1 MKTENYISAVTLVL
15 GGTNSGKSQ
24 FAEDLIV
31 QSGRPRRY
39 IATAQAWDVEMRAK
53 IKSHQV
59 QRGPEWKTVEVP
71 LEVEAALLEAQP
83 GEIILLDCVT
93 LWLSNLM
100 MNDRDIKKSC
110 SSLSAT
116 LQRAPCPVI
125 IVSNEVGQGITP
137 DNAMARTF
145 MKHQGHLNQLLA
157 LHAEEVYFVTAG
169 LPQKLK
175 GA

>member
-1 MKTENYISAVTLVL
+1 MKTENYISAVTLVV

-39 IATAQAWDVEMRAK
+39 IATAQAWDAEMRAK

-59 QRGPEWKTVEVP
+59 QRGTNWKTVEVP

-83 GEIILLDCVT
+83 SEIILLDCVT

-100 MNDRDIKKSC
+100 MDGRDIEKSC
-110 SSLSAT
+110 SSLSAA

-125 IVSNEVGQGITP
+125 IVSNEVGQGIIP
-137 DNAMARTF
+137 DNVMARTF

-157 LHAEEVYFVTAG
+157 LHAKEVYFVTAG
-169 LPQKLK
+169 LSQKLK